1 MKKLLQIASVLALG
15 ISVAHAHATLKASAP
30 ADGASLTASPQS
42 VTLTFSEPV
51 KVTMLA
57 LAKVGGEKQDL
68 KPLPTKADATITV
81 PAPSLSTGQYTVSWR
96 VLSDDGHVM
105 TGQVAFGVG
114 VPAPTRAPFH
124 DDHTGHDEHA
134 DHHDHADH
142 H

>member
-15 ISVAHAHATLKASAP
+15 ISVAHAHATLKTSTP
-30 ADGASLTASPQS
+30 ADGASLPASPQN

-51 KVTMLA
+51 KVTMLQ
-57 LAKVGGEKQDL
+57 LQKVGGDKQDL

-81 PAPSLSTGQYTVSWR
+81 TAPTLAIGQYMVSWR

-114 VPAPTRAPFH
+114 VAAPATSH
-124 DDHTGHDEHA
+124 DDHASHDEHG